1 MKKEINIKIAE
12 DLARFM
18 ALALVPSHQLPCL
31 AGDDNS
37 NTLEE
42 EGIRHYIYYKSK
54 ALKENIRTFNMDAI
68 QAYLGTLEVIP
79 QDKRIFPDEWIQA
92 MRVYFNRS
100 FSGTMRLPSNKRI
113 SVGIDDYLKIADG
126 FEDYLK
132 MHSEI
137 PGLLDRF
144 GNTTIPFGVFMT
156 YGKKNIE
163 ETFARQG
170 IKVIVRLKYK
180 DFIPSAM
187 ECKRVL
193 VKLDPGRCWLPI
205 FPTVVI
211 EKEVK

>member
-1 MKKEINIKIAE
+1 MKKEINIEIAE
-12 DLARFM
+12 DLANFM
-18 ALALVPSHQLPCL
+18 ALALVASHQLPCL

-37 NTLEE
+37 NALEE

-54 ALKENIRTFNMDAI
+54 ALEENLRTFNMEAI
-68 QAYLGTLEVIP
+68 QAYLGTLEAIP
-79 QDKRIFPDEWIQA
+79 QDKRIFPEEWIQA
-92 MRVYFNRS
+92 MRVYFKRS
-100 FSGTMRLPSNKRI
+100 FTDTKRLQSSRVI
-113 SVGIDDYLKIADG
+113 AVDIDDYLKIADG
-126 FEDYLK
+126 FCDYLK
-132 MHSEI
+132 MHYEI
-137 PGLLDRF
+137 IGLLNRF